1 MEVAIGMEPLTAP
14 CPQCG
19 QTVFYSG
26 YYCDDCGV
34 SAMEGVALDADF
46 EPDCDDEESGD
57 DEVDEG
63 V

>member
-1 MEVAIGMEPLTAP
+1 MAIGMEPLTAN
-14 CPQCG
+14 CPGCNE
-19 QTVFYSG
+19 TVFYPG

-46 EPDCDDEESGD
+46 EPDADDESNGD
-57 DEVDEG
+57 DEVDDDG